1 MNDEYRIALFGP
13 KNSGKTVYLTTV
25 YSHGGNADDSV
36 SAHVMASD
44 DASDGTHD
52 YLTSAYQRLC
62 NGEWP
67 DGTAFEQLRAI
78 RFIITS
84 EGVQSRVNIP
94 DVAGEVTGRGR
105 SVETWTQAEHAL
117 KAQILAEFSTFD
129 GFVIFA
135 PADDTVAGK
144 YLDFKWEVDGL
155 LQALK
160 QRAAEDGRVRRPIA
174 VMISKWDVVGQQ
186 EACDDEL
193 ASAAQFFRNTYP
205 ETANALDETCENWKV
220 FPVSSTGPTSNGR
233 PPEKL
238 HPRGVAAPLL
248 WLVRSADESGLRR
261 AADFFERHSS
271 ELFSKVVGRSGTTFA
286 ADLISRYQT
295 ILAKTPPKSVQER
308 AHTQLALLRKTVRQR
323 QLKRTLLAIGC
334 MVAVVMSGLTVWDY
348 TDYRQAREALRNASE
363 ELDVPIT
370 RARAFASSPWRLAA
384 GAIGWKKELLA
395 TANTLES
402 EWEAAWAKRLLRPNA
417 AESVESLKGR
427 IAECSRFTG
436 RFARSSFR
444 ESVEEMHRNTTL
456 TLNTLQGTQDAQRLL
471 ELDKQSLNLEQLEQ
485 WVDDARSF
493 LANGDFLPAENRN
506 DVVSASVRR
515 ETELADRRAERGWK
529 EFSENYAQ
537 LADKPWDQYLT
548 ASKWLAQNSE
558 SIHADEASAKM
569 AEALAAA
576 DNSAWNQVQ
585 EYKQSHPMDYR
596 KILAKTNEYL
606 TKTEFARH
614 RSEADEFRAAQKTK
628 WDDQMYC
635 DIVDETAGKELTG
648 DQLRKIYQRC
658 KSYVEQTERPV
669 AMRKDVEGWIKWY
682 EDLRNEVTVVVD
694 LESVIVKNGARWDDT
709 AYYPDVFVEVKIG
722 SRSGKS
728 GEKELDIGVETANFP
743 NSQLGTFPWKLGD
756 RAIEVSI
763 TCTDF
768 SDETLTAKLAEDE
781 FMLRHLNSVINF
793 DNGKIQVRL
802 KCAAA
807 VPPTLPS
814 YKGVR

>member
-36 SAHVMASD
+36 SAHILASD

-52 YLTSAYQRLC
+52 YLTGAYRRLC
-62 NGEWP
+62 DGDWP
-67 DGTAFEQLRAI
+67 EATAFEQLRAI

-94 DVAGEVTGRGR
+94 DVAGEVTVRR
-105 SVETWTQAEHAL
+105 RHVETGIQPEQAL
-117 KAQILAEFSTFD
+117 KAQILSEFSTFD
-129 GFVIFA
+129 GFLIFA
-135 PADDTVAGK
+135 PADDTVVGR

-155 LQALK
+155 LAALK
-160 QRAAEDGRVRRPIA
+160 ERAAEDGMVRRPIA
-174 VMISKWDVVGQQ
+174 VVISKWDVVGQQ
-186 EACDDEL
+186 EACDDEC
-193 ASAAQFFRNTYP
+193 ASAARFFRNTYP
-205 ETANALDETCENWKV
+205 ETATALDETCENWKV
-220 FPVSSTGPTSNGR
+220 FPVSSTGPTVNGR

-238 HPRGVAAPLL
+238 QPRGVAAPLL

-261 AADFFERHSS
+261 AAEFYTRHSH
-271 ELFSKVVGRSGTTFA
+271 ELFRRTGKTSGSTFIE
-286 ADLISRYQT
+286 DLMSRYES
-295 ILAKTPPKSVQER
+295 ILAKSPPEVIRER
-308 AHTQLALLRKTVRQR
+308 AHLELALLKNVIGKRR
-323 QLKRTLLAIGC
+323 LKWTSLFVGILLATGIS
-334 MVAVVMSGLTVWDY
+334 AFAFRDY
-348 TDYRQAREALRNASE
+348 SEYRQARLALEIKAGEPNVA
-363 ELDVPIT
+363 IT
-370 RARAFASSPWRLAA
+370 RARSFADNPWHLIA

-402 EWEAAWAKRLLRPNA
+402 EWESAWAKRLLRPNA
-417 AESVESLKGR
+417 AESVESLKSR
-427 IAECSRFTG
+427 IAECSRFIH
-436 RFARSSFR
+436 RFAGSSFQ
-444 ESVEEMHRNTTL
+444 ESVEDMQRNTTL

-471 ELDKQSLNLEQLEQ
+471 ELNQQTLNSEQLEQ

-493 LANGDFLPAENRN
+493 LANGDFLPAANREE
-506 DVVSASVRR
+506 VVSASVRR

-529 EFSENYAQ
+529 EFNEDYAQ

-548 ASKWLAQNSE
+548 SSKWIAQNPE
-558 SIHADEASAKM
+558 SVHADEASIKM
-569 AEALAAA
+569 AVALAAA
-576 DNSAWNQVQ
+576 DNVAWNQVQ
-585 EYKQSHPMDYR
+585 EYKQSHPTDYR

-606 TKTEFARH
+606 TKTEFILH
-614 RSEADEFRAAQKTK
+614 RSEADEFRAAQITK
-628 WDDQMYC
+628 WDDQMYR

-669 AMRKDVEGWIKWY
+669 AMRKNVEAWIKWY
-682 EDLRNEVTVVVD
+682 EDLQNEVTVVVD
-694 LESVIVKNGARWDDT
+694 LESVIVKRGARWHGS
-709 AYYPDVFVEVKIG
+709 AYYPDVFVEVKFG

-743 NSQLGTFPWKLGD
+743 NSRLGTFPWKLGD

-768 SDETLTAKLAEDE
+768 SEETLTAKLAEDE
-781 FMLRHLNSVINF
+781 FMLRHLNSVIKF
-793 DNGKIQVRL
+793 DNGNIQVRL

-814 YKGVR
+814 YTGVR